1 MIMTITRID
10 LPPREPAGTM
20 AAKVAACERSSPVM
34 ASTLEHVMKIT
45 TRPPVVMVEGSGS
58 WLRDSE
64 GREYLDFV
72 QGWAVNCLGHC
83 HPVVVEALRAQAA
96 RLINCSPAFHNER
109 MARLAELVAGATG
122 LDHVFFC
129 NSGAEA
135 NEGAIKLARKWGQL
149 HRGGAFEIVTT
160 HGSFHGRTLA
170 TMSASGKPAFEPLFE
185 PKVPGFRK
193 VPLNDLDALAAAV
206 TDRTVAVMLEPI
218 QGEAGV
224 VPATDAYLRAVR
236 DLTRA
241 RGVLLILDEIQTGVG
256 RTGRFCAFEHGGA
269 QPDILTL
276 GKGLGGGVP
285 LAALVARARVSCFE
299 PGDQGGTFN
308 GNPLMAAVGCAVVET
323 VRAPEF
329 LASVRETGAYL
340 AARLGAL
347 SEGLGHGEVRGRGL
361 LLALALTR
369 GEAQKVVDTALE
381 RGLLINAPR
390 PDTLRFMP
398 ALTVTRD
405 EVDRMLALLEPCLA

>member
-1 MIMTITRID
+1 MHNDID
-10 LPPREPAGTM
+10 HL
-20 AAKVAACERSSPVM
+20 
-34 ASTLEHVMKIT
+34 MKIT

-72 QGWAVNCLGHC
+72 QGWAVNCLGHS
-83 HPVVVEALRAQAA
+83 HPVVVEALRAQAGK
-96 RLINCSPAFHNER
+96 LINCSPAYYNER
-109 MARLAELVAGATG
+109 MARLATLVSQSTG
-122 LDHVFFC
+122 LDQVFLC

-135 NEGAIKLARKWGQL
+135 NEGAIKLARKWGQ
-149 HRGGAFEIVTT
+149 RFRSGAFEIVTT
-160 HGSFHGRTLA
+160 QGAFHGRTLA

-193 VPLNDLDALAAAV
+193 VPLNDLAAMDAAITERTAAI
-206 TDRTVAVMLEPI
+206 MLEPI

-224 VPATDAYLRAVR
+224 IPADDDYLKALRA
-236 DLTRA
+236 LTRE

-256 RTGRFCAFEHGGA
+256 RTGRFCAYEHVSV

-276 GKGLGGGVP
+276 GKGLGAGVP
-285 LAALVARARVSCFE
+285 LAALVASAEVCCFE

-323 VRAPEF
+323 VGRPEF
-329 LASVRETGAYL
+329 LAGVREIGDYL
-340 AARLGAL
+340 TARLQTL
-347 SEGLGHGEVRGRGL
+347 SADTGHGAVRGRGL
-361 LLALALTR
+361 LLALALN
-369 GEAQKVVDTALE
+369 GVDAAKVADTALE

-390 PDTLRFMP
+390 PDSLRFMP
-398 ALTVTRD
+398 ALTVTRG
-405 EVDRMLALLEPCLA
+405 EIDRMVALLEGALA

>member
-1 MIMTITRID
+1 MS
-10 LPPREPAGTM
+10 GT
-20 AAKVAACERSSPVM
+20 
-34 ASTLEHVMKIT
+34 LDHVMKVA
-45 TRPPVVMVEGSGS
+45 TRPPVVMVEGAGS

-64 GREYLDFV
+64 GRTYLDFV
-72 QGWAVNCLGHC
+72 QGWAVNCLGHS
-83 HPVVVEALRAQAA
+83 HPVMVEAIRTQAA
-96 RLINCSPAFHNER
+96 RLINCSPAYYNER
-109 MARLAELVAGATG
+109 MARLATLIAECTG
-122 LDHVFFC
+122 LDHVFLC

-149 HRGGAFEIVTT
+149 HGGGAFEIVTT

-170 TMSASGKPAFEPLFE
+170 TMSASGKAAFERLYE

-193 VPLNDLDALAAAV
+193 VPLNDLAAMAAAI

-224 VPATDAYLRAVR
+224 VPTTDAYLRAVR
-236 DLTRA
+236 DLTRE

-256 RTGRFCAFEHGGA
+256 RTGRFCAFEHAGVR
-269 QPDILTL
+269 PDILTL

-285 LAALVARARVSCFE
+285 LAALVASVHASCFQ

-308 GNPLMAAVGCAVVET
+308 GSPLMAAVGCAVVEI
-323 VRAPEF
+323 VRAPAF
-329 LASVRETGAYL
+329 LAGVRATGDYL
-340 AARLGAL
+340 AERLRAL
-347 SEGLGHGEVRGRGL
+347 SAELGHGEVRGRGL
-361 LLALALTR
+361 LLALALNR

-405 EVDRMLALLEPCLA
+405 EVDRMLALLESCLA